1 MRNTLEDVHN
11 ILMEQ
16 LERLNDDELD
26 EVNLEK
32 EIKRSVAMTNI
43 ATSIAEN
50 ANTVIKATKLQYEMG
65 AGTLDVNGY
74 LLGSRPK

>member
-1 MRNTLEDVHN
+1 MRNSLVDVHN

-26 EVNLEK
+26 EVTMDK

-50 ANTVIKATKLQYEMG
+50 ANTVIRATKLQYEMCG
-65 AGTLDVNGY
+65 GTQNVNGY
-74 LLGSRPK
+74 LIGSTQK